1 MNIANLDL
9 TPLVNAL
16 IVLLAAVVTRY
27 LVPWLKAQA
36 AKAKSGMSESQ
47 LWVYETIARV
57 AVNAAE
63 QIYDDNKQKLEYA
76 MEVFERS
83 CEQKGLSYDSSLARA
98 YIEDAVR
105 HLKDLVD
112 APAAKPVEGFAQTTV
127 TEES

>member
-1 MNIANLDL
+1 MNLDF

-83 CEQKGLSYDSSLARA
+83 CEQKGISYDSSLARA

-105 HLKDLVD
+105 HLKDLID
-112 APAAKPVEGFAQTTV
+112 TPTPVPIAGFAQPEAV
-127 TEES
+127 KES

>member
-1 MNIANLDL
+1 MNLDF

-83 CEQKGLSYDSSLARA
+83 CEQKGISYDSSLARA

-112 APAAKPVEGFAQTTV
+112 TPEPASIAGFVQPAAI
-127 TEES
+127 EES